1 MNRSR
6 QFTFFLL
13 ALAMIA
19 QPGSVSA
26 QAVRGTLVLEDS
38 EVPLSFGTIEL
49 LDRELNVIAS
59 TLSDALGKF
68 VLRSPRPGTFS
79 IRGSHMN
86 ADELVAPGVRL
97 AVGDVLDVVLTLP
110 LRPIELDPL
119 TVSVPAEQRFL
130 LSNGFYTRSVSAV
143 GTFFTPDQLQLMKPD
158 RPTDLLRQIPGVQL
172 TPDPNN
178 PSHHSIRFS
187 RVGFAGY
194 CRPKIVVDNVTMVG
208 FDIDDLEMEDVAAV
222 EIYKTALETPMQY
235 SGLNAACGTIL
246 IWMGPRT

>member
-6 QFTFFLL
+6 QFTFALV
-13 ALAMIA
+13 ALAIIA
-19 QPGSVSA
+19 QPLDVES
-26 QAVRGTLVLEDS
+26 QAVRGTLVLADS
-38 EVPLSFGTIEL
+38 DLPLSFGTIEL

-79 IRGSHMN
+79 LRGSHMN
-86 ADELVAPGVRL
+86 ADELVASGVRL
-97 AVGDVLDVVLTLP
+97 AVGDVIDVVLTLP

-130 LSNGFYTRSVSAV
+130 LSNGFYSRSVSTA
-143 GTFFTPDQLQLMKPD
+143 GTFFTPDQIQLMRPD

-178 PSHHSIRFS
+178 PSRHSIRFS

-194 CRPKIVVDNVTMVG
+194 CRPKIVVDAVTMVG
-208 FDIDDLEMEDVAAV
+208 LDLDELPVEDVAAV
-222 EIYKTALETPMQY
+222 EIYKSALETPMQF
-235 SGLNAACGTIL
+235 SGLNAACGTIV